1 MNFFIA
7 GALAGFGPFVAVF
20 LANRGWR
27 PTDIGFVLSAGAMA
41 ALVAQLPGGELIDV
55 IRSKRLLVAVGSVMV
70 AATAVI
76 IALRPDLPMV
86 LVALMVQG
94 IAGGLIGPAIAAMS
108 LGLVGHALL
117 AERLGR
123 NQSFKSAGSLLAAA
137 LMGLVGDFLSDRA
150 IFFTSAALA
159 LPTLLALKCID
170 ASGIHFGRS
179 VGAPDHH
186 APTKPPRI
194 PLRALSQRRH
204 LMIFAGC
211 LFLFQL
217 ADAAILPLTGAT
229 FGKIAGGGSV
239 LFMSGFLVVPQL
251 LVVLFAPWV
260 GRSAQRFGRRPL
272 LLAGFAVLPVRA
284 LLFVLISNPVLLTA
298 VQLLDGIS
306 ATVLGVLT
314 PLVIADVTMGT
325 GRFNLAQGF
334 VGVVSG
340 FGAVAST
347 AVAGVIAQRFGP
359 MAGFLEILTA
369 AVAAAVDVWLFMPET
384 RPSSHAPNATRAVR
398 LSENRATTGPRTRP
412 SYQTRLR
419 YELHR
424 MNVRAIKLFQ
434 QLATASRSWANR
446 ARSHRFR

>member
-1 MNFFIA
+1 VNFFIA

-20 LANRGWR
+20 LADRGWL
-27 PTDIGFVLSAGAMA
+27 PKDIGFVLSAGAMA

-55 IRSKRLLVAVGSVMV
+55 VRSKRLLVAGGSIMV
-70 AATAVI
+70 AVAALL
-76 IALRPDLPMV
+76 IALRPNLPMV
-86 LVALMVQG
+86 LAALMVQG

-150 IFFTSAALA
+150 IFVTSAALA

-170 ASGIHFGRS
+170 ASSIHFGRS

-186 APTKPPRI
+186 APTKPPRV
-194 PLRALSQRRH
+194 PRRALSRHRH
-204 LMIFAGC
+204 LTIFASC

-229 FGKIAGGGSV
+229 FGKIAGSGSV

-251 LVVLFAPWV
+251 LVVLFAPWI

-284 LLFVLISNPVLLTA
+284 LLFVLVTNPALLTV
-298 VQLLDGIS
+298 VQVLDGIS

-314 PLVIADVTMGT
+314 PLVIADLTMGT

-334 VGVVSG
+334 VGTVAG
-340 FGAVAST
+340 LGAVLST
-347 AVAGVIAQRFGP
+347 SVAGVIAERFGP
-359 MAGFLEILTA
+359 MAGFMGILAA
-369 AVAAAVDVWLFMPET
+369 AVAAAVGVWLFMPET
-384 RPSSHAPNATRAVR
+384 RPSSDAAKAARAAEP
-398 LSENRATTGPRTRP
+398 SESSGAATTI
-412 SYQTRLR
+412 
-419 YELHR
+419 
-424 MNVRAIKLFQ
+424 A
-434 QLATASRSWANR
+434 A
-446 ARSHRFR
+446 